1 MMRSCQTS
9 VGARCARPF
18 LRRTRRSNGCLICLL
33 LFLAACNM
41 SGRPEGEAAVV
52 QRAVTTAPAAGGQ
65 SGGAYSVYP
74 GDTVYGVAQ
83 RLDVPVRA
91 LIEANSLK
99 PPYRLTPGQ
108 RLVLPGRAASDVAA
122 EPADLSP
129 EPLSQTASTGGSM
142 TIEELPSPGMNAKGT
157 VKAKDGSTG
166 TLSSSATSSTIKTG
180 NEEEAAVTEPE
191 EDGEVAALPDAPGAG
206 NGRFIW
212 PVQGKVVSRF
222 GSKKGGQRNDGINIA
237 ADPGT
242 AVVAAD
248 SGVVA
253 YAGNELRGFG
263 NLVLIRH
270 ADGYVTAYAHNSK
283 LLVKRGD
290 KVKRGQ
296 KIARVGSSGNVD
308 SPQLHFEIRK
318 GTDPVDPM
326 QHLNAQRAAIS
337 PVADPAGPPDPG

>member
-1 MMRSCQTS
+1 MMRSCQMS
-9 VGARCARPF
+9 GGARCARLP
-18 LRRTRRSNGCLICLL
+18 LRRTRPSNLWYVCLL
-33 LFLAACNM
+33 LLLSACNM
-41 SGRPEGEAAVV
+41 SGRPEGEAADV
-52 QRAVTTAPAAGGQ
+52 QRAAATAPAAGGQ
-65 SGGAYSVYP
+65 SGGGYSVYP

-108 RLVLPGRAASDVAA
+108 RLVLPGRVASSVASEPLDLGA
-122 EPADLSP
+122 EPVSP
-129 EPLSQTASTGGSM
+129 TAGTGGSM
-142 TIEELPSPGMNAKGT
+142 TVEELPSPGTNAKT
-157 VKAKDGSTG
+157 VATDPVKSTG
-166 TLSSSATSSTIKTG
+166 TLSSSPTSSAAKTERT
-180 NEEEAAVTEPE
+180 EEPAITTPE
-191 EDGEVAALPDAPGAG
+191 EDSEVAALPDAPSAG
-206 NGRFIW
+206 NGRFVW

-222 GSKKGGQRNDGINIA
+222 GSKKGGQRNDGINIS

-270 ADGYVTAYAHNSK
+270 ADGWVTAYAHNSK
-283 LLVKRGD
+283 ILVKRGD

-337 PVADPAGPPDPG
+337 PVVGPAGPPSPG